1 MSDWSAMRGTA
12 SKNYIVATDDKTSVL
27 IRRHEVADYYSL
39 LPILHRHFRSIS
51 MESMVIQTNE
61 LNICVGR
68 YVDIPHE
75 VWADVG
81 RWIDNIRVISRPSPT
96 SSPASPSAQMQLFV
110 RTPAGKTVTV
120 TLPTDASVDNLV
132 VNLQD
137 REGIPPDQQKLIFG
151 GKKLEFA
158 RQLADYGIQNQST
171 IDLVQ
176 IWRGGKPVIY
186 LLSPLPLYATV
197 RLSLVKCWSFS
208 TIYPSAPIKSSES
221 GQSIEWNVNTHEDHT
236 MTDIGTR
243 ARISY
248 LFWEAETN
256 PGLPPSPPSSPRLG
270 QLHSDV
276 ICPFDPPRAEL
287 NDTNS
292 VVLPASTTA
301 LYLDKVLTV
310 LGLHVE
316 ARTSFITYWLPSIL
330 KHDFIALRFLP
341 QASYEHAAP
350 LDVEPKPDLVVRV
363 FMLFKRVCAD
373 ELDEW
378 DGSLSRASE
387 NIEFWKD
394 VVGVDCDGL
403 KDEALFRVLEW
414 GGMET
419 KN

>member
-1 MSDWSAMRGTA
+1 MSDWSAMHGTA

-27 IRRHEVADYYSL
+27 IRRHEVTDYYPAPHSS
-39 LPILHRHFRSIS
+39 HRHFRSIS

-81 RWIDNIRVISRPSPT
+81 RWIHNIRVISRPSPT
-96 SSPASPSAQMQLFV
+96 STPASPSTQMQLFV
-110 RTPAGKTVTV
+110 RTLTGKTVTV

-132 VNLQD
+132 ANLQD
-137 REGIPPDQQKLIFG
+137 LEGIPPDQQTLFFMRRQ
-151 GKKLEFA
+151 LEFS
-158 RQLADYGIQNQST
+158 RQLADYGIQNLST
-171 IDLVQ
+171 IDLVLTL
-176 IWRGGKPVIY
+176 RGGKPVIY
-186 LLSPLPLYATV
+186 LLSPLPLNATV
-197 RLSLVKCWSFS
+197 RLSL
-208 TIYPSAPIKSSES
+208 
-221 GQSIEWNVNTHEDHT
+221 NVNTHEDHT

-243 ARISY
+243 ARVSY

-276 ICPFDPPRAEL
+276 ICPFDPSRAEL

-292 VVLPASTTA
+292 VVLPTSKTA
-301 LYLDKVLTV
+301 LYLDKVLTA

-363 FMLFKRVCAD
+363 FMLFKRVCVD

-378 DGSLSRASE
+378 EGSLSRASE
-387 NIEFWKD
+387 NIEFWKGI
-394 VVGVDCDGL
+394 VGVDCDGL

-414 GGMET
+414 GGMEA